1 MQQTPSR
8 LVPPLSADIARL
20 RRAVPLLCVVLS
32 FGIGSLRCLAQD
44 MRLQLPASVTAAD
57 IRGILD
63 TEGDNLPSGVRKAL
77 RARLAE
83 LEGGTAAKAEGPDEG
98 AKEDGPALPPE
109 AKAVLG
115 ALDSLRSM
123 ERPAVLYGAHA
134 AVQRADPTNAPA
146 ARLVWAVARHD
157 WPVVGEVLRGL
168 PTDVAPRAYAR
179 LLQSLARHV
188 GPPPRGRDTS
198 ARHGI
203 SNRGRGL
210 DPFAL
215 VEKDD
220 DEPGETSDAWGDLTG
235 PGAAFTPQDLD
246 AILTLAPAPFDT
258 TNAVIASVAAIAAD
272 AYRGKDA
279 SEALRARIRAG
290 GLPGFVGG
298 EAGRGL
304 RSELLLH
311 LGWHD
316 PDALAAAS
324 APDASVEDL
333 LRAAHHA
340 CLATEDSPE
349 ALDSGVAALL
359 RTLDAKPPVPLPE
372 LRGATERLLECLGTN
387 GVALAAAVFDKRPD
401 LGDVLLSG
409 RMPAADGEGPKDDD
423 EGDDEDDDP
432 SHDLEA
438 RRSALTRQRV
448 LGLALCRSG
457 DPARRTLA
465 AGPVC
470 VWLAEVGFSL
480 PKLVERLGERDR
492 DRYYRSS
499 SDPEPLER
507 GALLAGAPAPDV
519 VARLSEP
526 LRRRA
531 RLTRFSVE
539 LLSYE
544 EGQLA
549 ALRELAAD
557 YPDAAASMADTLLSS
572 WARTKAPA
580 SIDPDE
586 LERMRYYA
594 MMQRGYRSRT
604 PTREGFP
611 LTRGRQLRNLSE
623 LRALV
628 SELRRIAGDRLDA
641 KGVVAAFAASHSLA
655 EVFTAEDIEAVFGAR
670 GEISRSVLADLV
682 ETMRTNLNEGWRKL
696 DASAQSSA
704 GRTSDEVAQE
714 VLRGYGLAAA
724 LADEATSRPDAG
736 WRDWDL
742 RGKLY
747 HDAAEFAYDQRAPLS
762 EYTALRDAAFGSL
775 RGAIAAYAAAEPSA
789 DDAPAL
795 RSSITPYM
803 TWLTITLGASDG
815 SLLTPNET
823 RDEAGLAEIAGHLAA
838 LPPGRAGSERRLL
851 AGVVRRVAATT
862 PGHARFRLFEGAA
875 AVLGANAPEAAEI
888 ARIVEDYRG
897 ILRECELRLRLDG
910 SSTVG
915 HVAPFS
921 AHLLLCHT
929 RQLGRESQAFVP
941 LLSPDSERRKTLEA
955 DLRTALEPSFEI
967 VSLQFH
973 EPDVRPFDLP
983 RADWQATPLLHLALR
998 ARGPAVDRVPPITA
1012 QLDFRDE
1019 FDSVVLPVA
1028 SQVEPID
1035 AAADPAPVRPCANVD
1050 AQTTVD
1056 VRDWSA
1062 HRAVLDVSVRADGLV
1077 PGWEH
1082 LYGTN
1087 RWPGLV
1093 VETQDSGPVITR
1105 VAATPKGPVVHCER
1119 TWQLVCRPAPDAT
1132 SDVRLALPCP
1142 DSGFAATNVVHK
1154 RFAGTDLVTLSADEV
1169 AAGIALPLSGVAPRL
1184 PWRRGA
1190 PALWAGGAVVL
1201 AAVAVVVSRRRRRRG
1216 SPAAI
1221 PVPPEATPFAV
1232 LAYLTRVAGERS
1244 AELSAPRQAEL
1255 EDERRRIEAAFFGP
1269 DASSAAKPDL
1279 AAVLR
1284 RWS

>member
-1 MQQTPSR
+1 MTVRQPPASRTAMQQTPSR

-815 SLLTPNET
+815 SLLTRT
-823 RDEAGLAEIAGHLAA
+823 RRATR
-838 LPPGRAGSERRLL
+838 PGSPRSQGIWRRCRPD
-851 AGVVRRVAATT
+851 GPDRS
-862 PGHARFRLFEGAA
+862 
-875 AVLGANAPEAAEI
+875 AV
-888 ARIVEDYRG
+888 
-897 ILRECELRLRLDG
+897 C
-910 SSTVG
+910 
-915 HVAPFS
+915 
-921 AHLLLCHT
+921 
-929 RQLGRESQAFVP
+929 
-941 LLSPDSERRKTLEA
+941 
-955 DLRTALEPSFEI
+955 
-967 VSLQFH
+967 
-973 EPDVRPFDLP
+973 
-983 RADWQATPLLHLALR
+983 WQAWCGAS
-998 ARGPAVDRVPPITA
+998 PP
-1012 QLDFRDE
+1012 
-1019 FDSVVLPVA
+1019 
-1028 SQVEPID
+1028 
-1035 AAADPAPVRPCANVD
+1035 
-1050 AQTTVD
+1050 
-1056 VRDWSA
+1056 
-1062 HRAVLDVSVRADGLV
+1062 
-1077 PGWEH
+1077 
-1082 LYGTN
+1082 
-1087 RWPGLV
+1087 
-1093 VETQDSGPVITR
+1093 
-1105 VAATPKGPVVHCER
+1105 
-1119 TWQLVCRPAPDAT
+1119 
-1132 SDVRLALPCP
+1132 
-1142 DSGFAATNVVHK
+1142 
-1154 RFAGTDLVTLSADEV
+1154 
-1169 AAGIALPLSGVAPRL
+1169 
-1184 PWRRGA
+1184 
-1190 PALWAGGAVVL
+1190 
-1201 AAVAVVVSRRRRRRG
+1201 RRRG
-1216 SPAAI
+1216 TPASACSKGPPPCWVPTRPKPPRSPGSWRTTAASCASASSVCGSM
-1221 PVPPEATPFAV
+1221 VPRPWGTSRPSRRTCCSATRASWDARARRLFRCCRPIRNDARRWRPIF
-1232 LAYLTRVAGERS
+1232 
-1244 AELSAPRQAEL
+1244 APRWSHRSRSSRCSSTSPTSGRSTCRAPTGRRPRCCTL
-1255 EDERRRIEAAFFGP
+1255 RCARAGRPWTACHRSRRSSTSGTSSTASSCRSPRRSSRSTPRPTRPRSGLARTWTRRRPSTCATGAPIG
-1269 DASSAAKPDL
+1269 
-1279 AAVLR
+1279 R
-1284 RWS
+1284 CWT